1 MRKFTFMFMAAL
13 LAALLFPVK
22 SMAIDATWVA
32 ANQGYDNSQ
41 EVTEITIAE
50 TVKGVLSKADG
61 NNAPKYYAMGTSLRL
76 YAGNTLTI
84 TSTSEAL
91 TQISFT
97 FDTNEGKKIPAF
109 DVNTGKVVIA
119 DDGESG
125 VWTGSATEIVFTVPN
140 VSGTQSRIQSIILGE
155 GGAEIVP
162 DPVEPE
168 GDLVTLPTGVT
179 PEGYTLAAKGYAIY
193 DDGEWRTYNV
203 TQTIQ
208 VAFDGND
215 VYVQG
220 LSYFFPEGW
229 VKGTIEGKKA
239 VFKSGQLFGSDETGA
254 CYFVGIDD
262 DQKITDVVFDY
273 NPETR
278 VLTTDTYILE
288 ADSPND
294 ITCYSYFYQTK
305 LYPGEPVT
313 PELVVLPEGVTAEEY
328 HFKGYEAY
336 YEDQEFA
343 VQVAFN
349 GNDVY
354 MQGLSQS
361 VPEAWVKGTLTDGQ
375 AVFGAQY
382 MGIYESFFGD
392 LEIYLNGATFAYD
405 ATKGVFSSAEG
416 YTTTADDN
424 DWDVYTNVTIT
435 KVVEREATPVAPTV
449 KMLDYDDEYGYSLSA
464 EIPLIDTEGNY
475 LLSSKLSYQIYVEKD
490 GKVEPYVLKAADY
503 EYLSKDMTEIPYTF
517 TDEWDIEYGGAAVYL
532 YDNDITSWT
541 KVGMKSIYTGGGQTH
556 ESAIGWL
563 TIDWETLGVSSVNAT
578 AATSSIYFDLQGRQ
592 LSGAARGLVIKQVRM
607 ADGTTKSVKVVRK

>member
-1 MRKFTFMFMAAL
+1 MRKFTFIFMAAL
-13 LAALLFPVK
+13 LTALLFPVK

-61 NNAPKYYAMGTSLRL
+61 NNAPKYYATGTSLRL

-84 TSTSEAL
+84 TSISEAL

-119 DDGESG
+119 EDGESG

-155 GGAEIVP
+155 GGAEILP
-162 DPVEPE
+162 DLVEPE
-168 GDLVTLPTGVT
+168 DDLVTLPTGVT
-179 PEGYTLAAKGYAIY
+179 PEVYTLAAKGYAIY

-239 VFKSGQLFGSDETGA
+239 VFKSGQLFGSDETGL

-305 LYPGEPVT
+305 LYPGEPVI
-313 PELVVLPEGVTAEEY
+313 PELVVLPEGVTTGEY

-343 VQVAFN
+343 IQVAFN

-375 AVFGAQY
+375 AVFDAQY

-424 DWDVYTNVTIT
+424 DWDDYTNVTIT
-435 KVVEREATPVAPTV
+435 RGVEREATPVAPTV
-449 KMLDYDDEYGYSLSA
+449 KILDYDDEYGYSLSA

-503 EYLSKDMTEIPYTF
+503 EYLAKDMTEIPYTF
-517 TDEWDIEYGGAAVYL
+517 TDEWDIEYGGAVVYL

-541 KVGMKSIYTGGGQTH
+541 KVGVKSIYTGGGQTH